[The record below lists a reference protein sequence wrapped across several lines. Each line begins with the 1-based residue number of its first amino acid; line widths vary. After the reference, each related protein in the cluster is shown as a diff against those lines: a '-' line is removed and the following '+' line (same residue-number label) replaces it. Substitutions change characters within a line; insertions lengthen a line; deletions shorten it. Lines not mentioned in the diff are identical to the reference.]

1 MKNHI
6 LRIASAALCLVL
18 LFAAAPS
25 DVYASTSAEIKEE
38 IAELEA
44 EAVEI
49 TERREDLQAQIA
61 ENAAME
67 DDTLYQKS
75 LIDQEMTITQDEI
88 ANTQA
93 QIEQYELL
101 IAEKEAE
108 LDAAEEN
115 EAALYEQY
123 ADRIRSMEENGNV
136 TYWSIL
142 FKASSFSDLLDRLDM
157 IQEIARADQTMMTEL
172 NAASQVILEA
182 QQSLEESQA
191 IVEEQRAL
199 LAEQEA
205 QLQAQSDEAQQL
217 IDELVAQ
224 GEVLAELEQAE
235 EDALLAMYA
244 EIAEAQE
251 QYEAALAQEWAEQA
265 AQNAGSGN
273 GGTGGTGGTG
283 TTTVPTPGGSFMY
296 PCSFVYISSPYGY
309 RDHPESGEYHF
320 HGGVDFAANSG
331 TPVYATASGTVSVAS
346 YNQWNGNYVTIA
358 HSGGYSSMYLH
369 LLSSVVSSGTYVS
382 QGQLIGYVGSTGTST
397 GPHLDFRILYYGAT
411 VNPMDYLG

>member
-369 LLSSVVSSGTYVS
+369 LSSYAVSVGQSVS
-382 QGQLIGYVGSTGTST
+382 QGQVIGYVGSTGTST
-397 GPHLDFRILYYGAT
+397 GPHLDFRILYGGAT